1 MKTDTPVRMPL
12 SPNQIVTWTR
22 TDICT
27 LRADAIVNAVND
39 RLLGGGG
46 LDGVIHADAGP
57 ALLAVCRLLN
67 GCETG
72 ESKITQALE

>member
-12 SPNQIVTWTR
+12 TPNQIVTWTR

-27 LRADAIVNAVND
+27 LRVDAIVNAVND

-46 LDGVIHADAGP
+46 LDGVIH
-57 ALLAVCRLLN
+57 
-67 GCETG
+67 
-72 ESKITQALE
+72 